1 MSRGFRAVVFVAAL
15 PRKIWN
21 KALNLL
27 TTASLGHRVIVDWTD
42 ARILN
47 AARIEF
53 KGSFQAGRGLWL
65 QAIGDRGHIEIGDGA
80 QLSDLVHVGAVGRLR
95 IGRNVLIGSK
105 VLIIDHS
112 HGHGYRAAPDEL
124 RTPPGDRELAT
135 RGDITIGDNVWLADN
150 VIVLAGVTIGDN
162 CVVGAHSLVRDDLP
176 PNSVCTGN
184 PARVLSTH
192 DLPGGSAPDI
202 SQP

>member
-1 MSRGFRAVVFVAAL
+1 MSRGFRAVVFAAAL

-27 TTASLGHRVIVDWTD
+27 TSASLGHRIIVDWTD

-53 KGSFQAGRGLWL
+53 QGSFQAGRGLWL
-65 QAIGDRGHIEIGDGA
+65 QAIGDRGRIEIGDGA
-80 QLSDLVHVGAVGRLR
+80 RLSDLVHVGAAGRLR

-112 HGHGYRAAPDEL
+112 HGHGYRAAPHEL
-124 RTPPGDRELAT
+124 RIPPGDRELAS

-162 CVVGAHSLVRDDLP
+162 CVVGAHSLVRHDLP
-176 PNSVCTGN
+176 SNSVCAGN

-192 DLPGGSAPDI
+192 DASGGSAHDSP
-202 SQP
+202 QP

>member
-1 MSRGFRAVVFVAAL
+1 MSRGFRAVVFAAAL
-15 PRKIWN
+15 PGKIWN

-27 TTASLGHRVIVDWTD
+27 TSASLGHRTIVDWTD

-53 KGSFQAGRGLWL
+53 QGSFQAGRGLWL
-65 QAIGDRGHIEIGDGA
+65 QAIGDRGRIEIGDGA
-80 QLSDLVHVGAVGRLR
+80 RLSDHVHVGAVGRLR

-105 VLIIDHS
+105 VQIIDHS
-112 HGHGYRAAPDEL
+112 HGQGYRAAPDEL
-124 RTPPGDRELAT
+124 RIPPGDRELPP

-150 VIVLAGVTIGDN
+150 VSVLAGVTIGDY
-162 CVVGAHSLVRDDLP
+162 CGVGAHSLARHDLP
-176 PNSVCTGN
+176 LNSVCAGN

-192 DLPGGSAPDI
+192 DASGGSAHEI

>member
-1 MSRGFRAVVFVAAL
+1 MSPGFRAVVFGAAL

-21 KALNLL
+21 KACNLL
-27 TTASLGHRVIVDWTD
+27 ASASLGHRVIIDWTD

-47 AARIEF
+47 AARIELQ
-53 KGSFQAGRGLWL
+53 GSFQAGHGLWL
-65 QAIGDRGHIEIGDGA
+65 QAIGDRGRIEIGAGA
-80 QLSDLVHVGAVGRLR
+80 RLSDLVHIGAVGRLR

-112 HGHGYRAAPDEL
+112 HGYGYRAAPQEL
-124 RTPPGDRELAT
+124 QIPPGERELAS
-135 RGDITIGDNVWLADN
+135 RGDITIGNNVWLADN

-162 CVVGAHSLVRDDLP
+162 CVVGAHSLVRNDIP
-176 PNSVCTGN
+176 PNSVCAGN

-192 DLPGGSAPDI
+192 DTSDGHALGV